1 MFTEGGLAD
10 SSSHLSSSA
19 SMASQQPADR
29 GRRMCP
35 VTVKAVCRAHSPG
48 PVCPQQT
55 PHRPGTEGSSQL
67 SKQLH
72 FSSWRPLALVL
83 IHGAADTCTLSAQ
96 ARHTHERISRA
107 IAVRPAAGGKRE
119 LRRDGE
125 TTKRQN
131 LKYSAVR
138 NNFRVQTSFSSLL
151 VAAPCVVQGP
161 LLVWKQ
167 TALNTLVFVCVSH
180 NKQCCHQRAV
190 LGL

>member
-1 MFTEGGLAD
+1 MFTQGGLAD
-10 SSSHLSSSA
+10 RAALTFLPLLQWRPS
-19 SMASQQPADR
+19 
-29 GRRMCP
+29 RRMSP
-35 VTVKAVCRAHSPG
+35 VTVKALCRAHSPG

-96 ARHTHERISRA
+96 ARHTHERSSRA

-125 TTKRQN
+125 TPERQN

-151 VAAPCVVQGP
+151 VADPCVVQGP

-167 TALNTLVFVCVSH
+167 TALNTQGLYVSH
-180 NKQCCHQRAV
+180 KELCWAYDWFD
-190 LGL
+190 